1 MTPDAAKKILDG
13 VKDGKNYTRQTID
26 LALIFTG
33 DLDDKRDY
41 AEWQPQQEQSLQ
53 AVSCL

>member
-1 MTPDAAKKILDG
+1 MTPESAKRILDE

-26 LALIFTG
+26 LALILTG

-41 AEWQPQQEQSLQ
+41 AERQSQQEPPLQ

>member
-41 AEWQPQQEQSLQ
+41 AEWQPQQEQPLQ
-53 AVSCL
+53 AVPYL